1 MPLINAVKELN
12 NKIDKLE
19 KQNKYQQSI
28 IEDLKNK
35 NRKII
40 LFFFNWSKIKRKI

>member
-35 NRKII
+35 IGK
-40 LFFFNWSKIKRKI
+40 